1 MKIEINLPSI
11 RLPKFRAKKKEG
23 DAQGS
28 GRLSRL
34 RRPEYD
40 DVIDAAGNT
49 LALIAVILL
58 FASVY
63 VIFTLYGEYNDNQ
76 AVFSQMSVKYGMLTC
91 AKVDADPRPVFRCFS
106 KDMRCSIYPPLINN
120 TISNVTCENMRT

>member
-1 MKIEINLPSI
+1 MKIEINIPTI
-11 RLPKFRAKKKEG
+11 KLPKFRAKKKEG
-23 DAQGS
+23 

-40 DVIDAAGNT
+40 DVVGAATNT
-49 LALIAVILL
+49 LALIAVIML

-63 VIFTLYGEYNDNQ
+63 LMSVIYGEYNDNQ
-76 AVFSQMSVKYGMLTC
+76 AVFSQMSAKYGMLAC

-106 KDMRCSIYPPLINN
+106 KDMRCSVYPPLINN